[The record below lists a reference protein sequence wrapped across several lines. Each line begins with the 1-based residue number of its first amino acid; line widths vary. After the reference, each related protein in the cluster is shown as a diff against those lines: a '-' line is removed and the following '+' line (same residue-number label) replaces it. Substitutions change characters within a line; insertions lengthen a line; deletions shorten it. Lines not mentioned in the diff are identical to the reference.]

1 MSDGLVV
8 AAWTEVT
15 DVRDGVVGVTH
26 HYGFPDGDELVSSAS
41 LRYRSEDE
49 LRAALQDAGFVVET
63 VYGAGSGNLSA
74 KATAS
79 SSWSLVRDVG
89 AATAAGLWLPRRPRR
104 TGGAPGGHGAPRT
117 RTST

>member
-63 VYGAGSGNLSA
+63 VYGG
-74 KATAS
+74 
-79 SSWSLVRDVG
+79 WQRQPVG
-89 AATAAGLWLPRRPRR
+89 EGDGELIVVARA
-104 TGGAPGGHGAPRT
+104 
-117 RTST
+117 